1 MANKDIKNQEKLQ
14 QEKVEE
20 NVNKVQQ
27 FFNENKKIIW
37 GSLCAILVVGLGILA
52 YNPRYASGVI
62 EKLQD

>member
-27 FFNENKKIIW
+27 FF
-37 GSLCAILVVGLGILA
+37 
-52 YNPRYASGVI
+52 Y
-62 EKLQD
+62 